1 MGPPLPQLGLGQAAA
16 AHPRPLR
23 VSCRA
28 CAAHARASPPPCRR
42 QARGPRAGAGRPCP
56 ALQPRGRGAASRS
69 SRGSRRPT
77 PPSTTLEAPRTRL
90 LSRATAL
97 LGASRGLCPA
107 RPGVAG
113 RLPGGSASGSGL
125 VCLVLF
131 CVFILWS
138 LMDTDPSIISPWK
151 IKNSLGSCSPFIL
164 QVTLQ
169 LHDTRGV
176 PQRGGGH
183 RGLWTGRRAP
193 LCPSLVPSLEHVAQ
207 PARVRSLCVC
217 LGELSGQAG
226 SSRPHRGRR
235 PAASGLLRAGRSE
248 AAVWVAFTRT
258 GSSAICCRQLVPPPG
273 RGHSVVNSI

>member
-1 MGPPLPQLGLGQAAA
+1 MDSMGPPLPQLGLGQTAA

-97 LGASRGLCPA
+97 LRASRGLCRA

-151 IKNSLGSCSPFIL
+151 IKNFLGSRSPFIL

-176 PQRGGGH
+176 PRGGG
-183 RGLWTGRRAP
+183 TGVSGQGGRHHCVPHLSLPLSMWPDQRASGPSACAWESCQDRRAAPAPTEGGVLRP
-193 LCPSLVPSLEHVAQ
+193 LGCSGLGGQRPPSGWPLHAQ
-207 PARVRSLCVC
+207 QALRSA
-217 LGELSGQAG
+217 AG
-226 SSRPHRGRR
+226 SWSLP
-235 PAASGLLRAGRSE
+235 LD
-248 AAVWVAFTRT
+248 VAT
-258 GSSAICCRQLVPPPG
+258 AW
-273 RGHSVVNSI
+273 